1 MRRRPYGPTA
11 WLVEE
16 LDDPAAWSGGLAS
29 MDVEGLVELVTAE
42 NTVLVRCTREALDQV
57 AESFEFV
64 VPAAGE
70 SVASSIE
77 IGVRYD
83 GPDLDVVA
91 EHAALSP
98 IEVIA
103 RHESA
108 VYTVAFCGFSPGFA
122 YMRGLPDELQ
132 VPRRAQPRTVVP
144 AGSVAIAA
152 HYSAIYPSAS
162 PGGWHVLGT
171 TEEVVWDVDLPEP
184 ARLTAGTVVRFR
196 AV

>member
-11 WLVEE
+11 WLIEE
-16 LDDPAAWSGGLAS
+16 LDDPAAWSAGLDS
-29 MDVEGLVELVTAE
+29 MDVEGLVELVAAE
-42 NTVLVRCTREALDQV
+42 NTVLVRCTRDALNQV
-57 AESFEFV
+57 AKSFEFV
-64 VPAAGE
+64 VAAAGE

-91 EHAALSP
+91 DHAGLSAA
-98 IEVIA
+98 EVIA
-103 RHESA
+103 SHQSA
-108 VYTVAFCGFSPGFA
+108 EYTVAFCGFSPGFA
-122 YMRGLPDELQ
+122 YLRGLPAELQ
-132 VPRRAQPRTVVP
+132 VPRRARPRTVVP

-162 PGGWHVLGT
+162 PGGWHLLGT
-171 TEEVVWDVDLPEP
+171 TDEVVWDVDQPDP
-184 ARLTAGTVVRFR
+184 ARLIAGTVVRFR